1 MNTIFVNTYKSLPDM
16 LGTVYDMQSSER
28 DTERMSQVG
37 TFGDFDTFNGQVV
50 SDDLYQGYDVTTT
63 HIEFAKG
70 FSVERKLYDDDL
82 FDIFQKPEGLATAAQ
97 RTRQGHGARIFNF
110 AFSYDQ
116 LFYTHTEGISLC
128 NNSHTTT
135 SGASTASG
143 FDNLVTTAIS
153 GVNLS
158 AMRLQFRGFRDDRAN
173 RIDSMPDTLFVPIDQ
188 EDRANEIT
196 KTPYGLDTGNRN
208 INVDAG
214 RYEVIPWNYI
224 TDTNNFFMVNKA
236 LMKKFL
242 KWYDRIKLEFHNITE
257 FDTFIAKWN
266 AYMRYSIIYGDWRWI
281 IGASVS

>member
-1 MNTIFVNTYKSLPDM
+1 
-16 LGTVYDMQSSER
+16 
-28 DTERMSQVG
+28 
-37 TFGDFDTFNGQVV
+37 
-50 SDDLYQGYDVTTT
+50 
-63 HIEFAKG
+63 
-70 FSVERKLYDDDL
+70 
-82 FDIFQKPEGLATAAQ
+82 
-97 RTRQGHGARIFNF
+97 
-110 AFSYDQ
+110 
-116 LFYTHTEGISLC
+116 
-128 NNSHTTT
+128 
-135 SGASTASG
+135 
-143 FDNLVTTAIS
+143 
-153 GVNLS
+153 
-158 AMRLQFRGFRDDRAN
+158 
-173 RIDSMPDTLFVPIDQ
+173 MPDTLFVPIDQ